1 MDFNVDSI
9 IKCKMLGHSPIGSGG
24 SGGDTTYPSY
34 MGAYSV
40 EPDVE
45 DQVLLTKKHVMEDN
59 LTVQAIPLHEVSNQG
74 GGTTV
79 VIGGKKYGV

>member
-9 IKCKMLGHSPIGSGG
+9 IKCKILGHGPIGSSG
-24 SGGDTTYPSY
+24 SGSGTTYPSY
-34 MGAYSV
+34 TGAYSV

-45 DQVLLTKKHVMEDN
+45 AQVLLTKKRVMEDN
-59 LTVQAIPLHEVSNQG
+59 LTVQAIPLHEVSNQD

-79 VIGGKKYGV
+79 VIGGNKYGV

>member
-9 IKCKMLGHSPIGSGG
+9 IKCKMLGHDPIGS
-24 SGGDTTYPSY
+24 SGTTYPSY
-34 MGAYSV
+34 VGTYSV

-45 DQVLLTKKHVMEDN
+45 AQILLTKKRIMEDN
-59 LTVQAIPLHEVSNQG
+59 LTVQAIPLHEVSNQD